1 MDKKDKRKVLATV
14 HDFKIMSDT
23 IYEVVGK
30 HDGSAP
36 QAFQDANI
44 AKAPF
49 KENSTYIVC
58 PYDNMGQVYDT
69 GFYKRSRCYQGM
81 NPIEVEKQVEERVEN
96 IMKPYEDFVQKTIEQ
111 TNFDFWDTMSIQV
124 YMDKVFNTANPLDLF
139 QLYVGIHSCMLTP
152 KDMDGDP
159 RFMGSMFCIVEKEG
173 SRDFVQQRDINKME
187 IGYRFMNSMKKGGKE
202 RQSVIDLLLYIG
214 VVTRPDITEDDY
226 YTGSLSNWMNARAT
240 NVDYLVDIWD
250 RSMDRDFRE
259 VMEFNRIINIMQRRG
274 RMSMTPEGLKYNGQI
289 IGPDPKTSAEIVA
302 KRPEMLEFKAAIL
315 NEYNDMNDNDTDF
328 FKRKKPAKSQS
339 KEEENNETKED

>member
-1 MDKKDKRKVLATV
+1 MATV

-81 NPIEVEKQVEERVEN
+81 MMDEIEEQVRERVEN
-96 IMKPYEDFVQKTIEQ
+96 IMRPYEDFVQKSIGQ
-111 TNFDFWDTMSIQV
+111 DNFDFWDNMSVQV

-139 QLYVGIHSCMLTP
+139 QLYIGVHSCMLTP
-152 KDMDGDP
+152 QEMDGDP
-159 RFMGSMFCIVEKEG
+159 RFMGSMFCIKEKEG

-187 IGYRFMNSMKKGGKE
+187 IGYRFMSAMKKGGKE
-202 RQSVIDLLLYIG
+202 RQRVIDLLLYIG
-214 VVTRPDITEDDY
+214 VVTRPDLTEDDY
-226 YTGSLSNWMNARAT
+226 YAGSLSNWMNARQT
-240 NVDYLVDIWD
+240 NVDYLVDVWE
-250 RSMDRDFRE
+250 RSDDKDFEE
-259 VMEFNRIINIMQRRG
+259 VLRFNRMINVLQRRG
-274 RMSMTPEGLKYNGQI
+274 RMTMTPDGLKYNGQI
-289 IGPDPKTSAEIVA
+289 VGPDPKTAAEMVS
-302 KRPEMLEFKAAIL
+302 KRPEMADIKGAMMG
-315 NEYNDMNDNDTDF
+315 EYAEMEESDNDF
-328 FKRKKPAKSQS
+328 FAARKKPNGASKRQD
-339 KEEENNETKED
+339 KEEDKEDKEKED